1 MTFRKTTSYHQGGP
15 APLGVLLTNVGTPA
29 APTASALRP
38 YLAQFLGDE
47 RVIEYP
53 PWLWR
58 PLLHG
63 VILNTR
69 PRRSARLYQRVWTE
83 EGSPLLVILRRQAE
97 RLQEAL
103 AALPVPVRVAV
114 GLRYGDP
121 SIAAGLRELDAAG
134 ARRVLAFP
142 LYPQY
147 SATTT
152 ATSLDAV
159 FDELKT
165 WRWMPEL
172 RTINH
177 YHDRPDY
184 IAALAASVRQ
194 HWAASGR
201 PQRLLISFHGIPRD
215 YFTDGDPYY
224 CECQKTARLLVA
236 ALALEPEEY
245 AVTFQSRFGPS
256 EWLQPYTDRTLEA
269 WGRQG
274 LAHVDALCPGFSA
287 DCLETVDEVGTEGG
301 HAFREAGGGE
311 LHYIPALNDRPD
323 HIAVLAGIIREHLG
337 GWLEPVEPSAPSEA
351 VLKAHAARLGL
362 DEPSI

>member
-1 MTFRKTTSYHQGGP
+1 
-15 APLGVLLTNVGTPA
+15 LTNVGTPA

-38 YLAQFLGDE
+38 YLAQFLADE

-53 PWLWR
+53 RWLWR

-69 PRRSARLYQRVWTE
+69 PRRSARLYQRVWTG

-97 RLQEAL
+97 QLQEAL
-103 AALPVPVRVAV
+103 SAALHVPVRVAI
-114 GLRYGDP
+114 GLRYGQP
-121 SIAAGLRELDAAG
+121 SIATGLRELDAAG

-184 IAALAASVRQ
+184 IAALADSVRE
-194 HWAASGR
+194 HWVTSGR
-201 PQRLLISFHGIPRD
+201 PQRTLISFHGIPRD
-215 YFTDGDPYY
+215 YFVNGDPYY
-224 CECQKTARLLVA
+224 CECQKTARLLA
-236 ALALEPEEY
+236 EALALAPDEY

-269 WGRQG
+269 WGREG
-274 LAHVDALCPGFSA
+274 LSHVDALCPGFSA

-323 HIAVLAGIIREHLG
+323 HIAMLSAAITEQLAG
-337 GWLEPVEPSAPSEA
+337 WLQPVNPTVPASAT
-351 VLKAHAARLGL
+351 LKAHTARLGL
-362 DEPSI
+362 DETPV